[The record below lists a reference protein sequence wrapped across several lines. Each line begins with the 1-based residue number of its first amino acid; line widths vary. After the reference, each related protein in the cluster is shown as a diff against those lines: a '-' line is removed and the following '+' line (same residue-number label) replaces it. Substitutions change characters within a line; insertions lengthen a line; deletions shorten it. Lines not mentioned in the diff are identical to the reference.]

1 MMKAI
6 ELYKLYKC
14 KVIVFHSVEHHA
26 IPSSDM
32 VMAPSFA
39 APHIYSVSDPD
50 IKRIREVY
58 EQNAKAIIDRAEEI
72 FLDAGIEVDARLE
85 PEYDPVSYIRELV
98 KQGEVD
104 LIILGSKGKHTL
116 IGEILLG
123 SVTEKV
129 LRHVDCDIFI
139 VR

>member
-6 ELYKLYKC
+6 ELHKLYKC

-26 IPSSDM
+26 IPGSDM

-39 APHIYSVSDPD
+39 IPHVFSVADPD
-50 IKRIREVY
+50 LKRIREVY
-58 EQNAKAIIDRAEEI
+58 EKNAKSIINRAEEI
-72 FLDAGIEVDARLE
+72 FMEAGIQVDARLE

-129 LRHVDCDIFI
+129 LRHIDCDVLI